1 MSVTQ
6 YGVNHAL
13 SNKLWAKKLNVEA
26 LKDTYFGQFMG
37 EGSFVHS
44 RSAVISGVK
53 MK

>member
-26 LKDTYFGQFMG
+26 LKDTYFGKFMG
-37 EGSFVHS
+37 EGAGNMIQ
-44 RSAVISGVK
+44 RK
-53 MK
+53 TDL